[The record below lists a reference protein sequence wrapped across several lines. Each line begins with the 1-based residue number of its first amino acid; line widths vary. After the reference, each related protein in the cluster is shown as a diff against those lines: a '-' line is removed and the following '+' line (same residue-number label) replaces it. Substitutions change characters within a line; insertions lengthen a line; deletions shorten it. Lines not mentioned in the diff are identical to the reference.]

1 MTAISRPLRLAEAV
15 GALSLAT
22 DLAMGQPLEHGLRTA
37 VLAVRIARV
46 LGLPEDDQVTVFYTG
61 LLHFAGCTAESEIDA
76 RFFGDELAA
85 RPRMMAAAFGT
96 RMNLIATAAR
106 MAHPERTRLARAAA
120 MARSAFGGI
129 AEFRN
134 WAASHCDVASVL
146 GARMGF
152 SEPIQDALR
161 HLWER
166 WDGRGMPGD
175 LRGSQIPLAVR
186 LMQVA
191 QDADMAWQ
199 QGGISLADEVLAD
212 RAGSG
217 LDPGA
222 VAAFFSL
229 GEAGYRDLDAP
240 SIWEHALHAEPGPQ
254 PVVTEER
261 LDACLS
267 AIADFADLKS
277 MWTLGHSR
285 GVATLAEQAGEAAG
299 LPVADQVSLRRAGL
313 VHDIGRVA
321 VPVNVWA
328 KRGPLNRDEYEQVR
342 LHAYHTE
349 RVLDAAAGLRP
360 LARLAGSHGERCDG
374 TGYHRGN
381 RAAELPM
388 TAWLLATADCY
399 QAMREPRPHRPA
411 LAAAAAADELAR
423 EAAAGRLAP
432 EAVRAVLTAAG
443 QPAPGRSAAA
453 TGPWPAGLEPGRR
466 DAAGREAA
474 GAPASQPGAGQPG
487 TSRPGAGQP
496 GVSQPGPSRPGAG
509 RPGTGQPRTGRPGT
523 GRPGLTQPGAGW
535 PTASSAGARRP
546 EAGPPGARRPG
557 TGQPGLTQPG
567 AGRPTASPAGAGPP
581 GASPAGAGRPGAGP
595 PEGSQAGTGRP
606 AARPAGRRPAGLS
619 ERECEVLG
627 LLARGLATKQVA
639 RRLGISPKTC
649 DHHIQRLY
657 GKVGVSTR
665 AGATM
670 FALEH
675 GLVDPGETAIP

>member
-22 DLAMGQPLEHGLRTA
+22 DLAMGQPLEHGLRTG
-37 VLAVRIARV
+37 VLAVRIAQAM
-46 LGLPEDDQVTVFYTG
+46 GLPEDDQVTVFYTG

-76 RFFGDELAA
+76 RFFGDEMSA
-85 RPRMMAAAFGT
+85 RPQMMAVAFGT
-96 RMNLIATAAR
+96 RMDLIATATR
-106 MAHPERTRLARAAA
+106 VAHPERARLARAAA

-129 AEFRN
+129 AEFRK

-152 SEPIQDALR
+152 SVQIQQALR

-166 WDGRGMPGD
+166 WDGKGMPGE
-175 LRGSQIPLAVR
+175 LRGDQIPLAVR

-199 QGGISLADEVLAD
+199 HGGSGLADRVLAE

-222 VAAFFSL
+222 VAAFRSL
-229 GEAGYRDLDAP
+229 GGPGYRGLDAR
-240 SIWEHALHAEPGPQ
+240 SIWEDALRAEPGPQ
-254 PVVTEER
+254 PLVGEER

-285 GVATLAEQAGEAAG
+285 GVAGLAERSARVAG
-299 LPVADQVSLRRAGL
+299 LPGADQVLLRRAGL

-321 VPVNVWA
+321 VPVHVWA
-328 KRGPLNRDEYEQVR
+328 KPGPLNRDEYEQVR

-349 RVLDAAAGLRP
+349 RVLDAAAGLRQ

-374 TGYHRGN
+374 SGYHRGS
-381 RAAELPM
+381 RAAEVPM
-388 TAWLLATADCY
+388 TAWLLAAADCY
-399 QAMREPRPHRPA
+399 HAMREPRPHRPA
-411 LAAAAAADELAR
+411 WPAGAAADELSR
-423 EAAAGRLAP
+423 EADAGRLAP
-432 EAVRAVLTAAG
+432 QAVHAVLAAAG
-443 QPAPGRSAAA
+443 QPPARRADTPARPAGSAAR
-453 TGPWPAGLEPGRR
+453 PA
-466 DAAGREAA
+466 
-474 GAPASQPGAGQPG
+474 AS
-487 TSRPGAGQP
+487 
-496 GVSQPGPSRPGAG
+496 
-509 RPGTGQPRTGRPGT
+509 
-523 GRPGLTQPGAGW
+523 
-535 PTASSAGARRP
+535 
-546 EAGPPGARRPG
+546 
-557 TGQPGLTQPG
+557 
-567 AGRPTASPAGAGPP
+567 
-581 GASPAGAGRPGAGP
+581 
-595 PEGSQAGTGRP
+595 
-606 AARPAGRRPAGLS
+606 AARPAGSAAQPAGSAAQPAGSAAQPAGSAAQPAGSAAPPAGVEHCAGQPGERRAARQPPAGQRAGQPPAGHERAGHERAGPASHRPAGLS

-649 DHHIQRLY
+649 DHHIQRVY

-665 AGATM
+665 AGATL

-675 GLVDPGETAIP
+675 GLVNSDETVLR